1 MYYNAVVPKDD
12 CSDGE
17 NAGGSAVVSRSN
29 PQQSGEA
36 QLYET
41 LRSMLRGGHLLQ
53 AINASVALA
62 IPDLLRDG
70 PMSSDAIAAKTQT
83 HPPSVYRLLRAL
95 AAAGLF
101 VEDGDRRFALTPL
114 GTLLRSDVPIS
125 LSATARHVASER
137 HSKTWANLIH
147 SVRTGEPGRRH
158 APWDSQMF
166 AEDPE
171 YAASFAQRMTEA
183 ASQRAAAAIA
193 GYDFSG
199 IATLVDVG
207 GGHGRLLA
215 SILQTYPHMRGMLFD
230 LPQVLGGAER
240 LLEAAGVSD
249 RCQRI
254 GGSFFDAVPEGG
266 DAYLMSVVI
275 HDWDDARA
283 ATILENC
290 RAAVGTAGRVLL
302 LERVISDTHSLDDT
316 LADLEMLVGP
326 GGRERTREEFR
337 SLLAGAGFEL
347 SRIIPLA
354 FSYNIVE
361 GVPA

>member
-1 MYYNAVVPKDD
+1 MSHPAPQ
-12 CSDGE
+12 
-17 NAGGSAVVSRSN
+17 RS
-29 PQQSGEA
+29 GDA
-36 QLYET
+36 HLYET
-41 LRSMLRGGHLLQ
+41 LRLMVRGGHLLQ
-53 AINASVALA
+53 AINASVALG

-83 HPPSVYRLLRAL
+83 HPPSLYRLLRAL

-101 VEDGDRRFALTPL
+101 VEDGDRRFTLTPL
-114 GTLLRSDVPIS
+114 GTLLRSDVPNS
-125 LSATARHVASER
+125 LGAMTRHVACEQ

-147 SVRTGEPGRRH
+147 SVRAGEPGRRR
-158 APWDSQMF
+158 APWDSQTF

-171 YAASFAQRMTEA
+171 YAATFNRRMTEA
-183 ASQRAAAAIA
+183 ASQRAAAALA

-215 SILQTYPHMRGMLFD
+215 SILQAYPRMRGMLFD
-230 LPQVLGGAER
+230 LPQVVEGAGG
-240 LLEAAGVSD
+240 LLETAGIAD
-249 RCQRI
+249 RCHII
-254 GGSFFDAVPEGG
+254 GGSFFDAVPKGG
-266 DAYLMSVVI
+266 DAYIMSVVI

-283 ATILENC
+283 TTILQHC
-290 RAAVGTAGRVLL
+290 RAAMGTAGRVLL
-302 LERVISDTHSLDDT
+302 LERVISDTNSLEDT

-337 SLLAGAGFEL
+337 TLFAAAGFEL

-361 GVPA
+361 GLPA